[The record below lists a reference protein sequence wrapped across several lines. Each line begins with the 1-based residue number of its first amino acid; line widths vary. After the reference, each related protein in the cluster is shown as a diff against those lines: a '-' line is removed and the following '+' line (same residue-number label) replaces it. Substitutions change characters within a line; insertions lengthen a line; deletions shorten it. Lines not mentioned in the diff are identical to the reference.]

1 MSADGTGRSA
11 LRRGLVRMVA
21 DQFQRTTTDAPPK
34 QVVFGVIGL
43 TIALDMAPPP
53 RDGAGECKATGLG

>member
-43 TIALDMAPPP
+43 TIALDMAPP
-53 RDGAGECKATGLG
+53 L